1 MTLHLAVKLLD
12 GARRTAYEPVLAR
25 HGTVHW
31 CGSVAAW
38 ESAVAGGAA
47 VAMLE
52 LGHPDDAEAVGM
64 LPSLRREHPAVL
76 LIVLYDAAGEELP
89 EAARLAQRRLGLW
102 FASGA
107 DGELDLLLTKARA
120 GRVPAAPT
128 PAELAVQCVAD
139 LSLGPAAR
147 RFAWFCGLTPGDHLD
162 EATAATRCGEKL
174 RTVQRQFAEVG
185 LTAGAVRQ
193 GFRTL
198 HAAWWLRGDTK
209 DSGGIAAIF
218 GWRSDRAL
226 REGVKSV
233 LGTGVREL
241 RRLPVDALRRDVA
254 RRLRSVQT
262 DRRPRQRRPGESRDD
277 DYRYRVAPQI
287 IVTLNGDRVIANLKS
302 GATWIATEV
311 IGTVLVEVV
320 QGRSRGRIV
329 ARIQRDYGMAR
340 GRADAA
346 VEAAVK
352 ELAARGVVELDH
364 D

>member
-1 MTLHLAVKLLD
+1 MTLHLAAKLPD
-12 GARRTAYEPVLAR
+12 GARRATYEPVLAR

-31 CGSVAAW
+31 CGSVAAL

-52 LGHPDDAEAVGM
+52 LGHPDDAEAVDM
-64 LPSLRREHPAVL
+64 APRLRHEHPTL
-76 LIVLYDAAGEELP
+76 LLVMLYDSAGEELP

-107 DGELDLLLTKARA
+107 DGELDLLLAKAEA

-147 RFAWFCGLTPGDHLD
+147 RFAWFCGLTPVDHLD
-162 EATAATRCGEKL
+162 EAAAAARCGEKL
-174 RTVQRQFAEVG
+174 RTVQRQFAELG
-185 LTAGAVRQ
+185 LTACAVRQ
-193 GFRTL
+193 AFRTL
-198 HAAWWLRGDTK
+198 HAAWWLRGDTR

-218 GWRSDRAL
+218 GWRSGRAL

-233 LGTGVREL
+233 LGTGVRGL
-241 RRLPVDALRRDVA
+241 RRLEADDLGRNVV

-262 DRRPRQRRPGESRDD
+262 NNRPRPRRPGESRDGAH
-277 DYRYRVAPQI
+277 RYRVAFGI
-287 IVTLNGDRVIANLKS
+287 TVTLTGDTVVANLES
-302 GATWIATEV
+302 GTIWIATEV
-311 IGTVLVEVV
+311 TGAVLVEVV
-320 QGRSRGRIV
+320 QGRSRGQIV
-329 ARIQRDYGMAR
+329 ARIQRDYGLTR